1 MKSLKLVAYLA
12 ILSESYLGITQVNS
26 KFIIQSPQ
34 KLIDLFPKKNDD
46 SVDGV
51 IDVSYANFG
60 LIPYGHSMVS
70 ATRIF

>member
-1 MKSLKLVAYLA
+1 M
-12 ILSESYLGITQVNS
+12 ILSTSYLSANVEGR
-26 KFIIQSPQ
+26 FIIQSPKQ
-34 KLIDLFPKKNDD
+34 LVNLFPKKNKD

-70 ATRIF
+70 IFEKRIFEAFCG